1 MVSFAKYLQNS
12 DEELADTV
20 EEARLCMNVAELATV
35 FFLGDAI
42 RRFWSFYDKH
52 KELQKN
58 DKVMIIHFIMFTV
71 YMISVLI
78 KSIGIFRLILDK
90 TDGKKSVLDIGI
102 VDTLNIWL

>member
-1 MVSFAKYLQNS
+1 
-12 DEELADTV
+12 
-20 EEARLCMNVAELATV
+20 MNLAELATV
-35 FFLGDAI
+35 FFLVDAI
-42 RRFWSFYDKH
+42 RRFWQFYDKH

-90 TDGKKSVLDIGI
+90 TDRKKSVLDIGI
-102 VDTLNIWL
+102 VYTLNIWL